1 MDNYFLILI
10 GLALP
15 TFAIRL
21 GGFYLGNRLPAHGGW
36 ATALRALPGCLITA
50 LVAVLLAQAGPAEW
64 GAAAVAAAVALTL
77 RNLPLTMAAGIL
89 AVLALRAL
97 G

>member
-1 MDNYFLILI
+1 MDNYILLVM

-36 ATALRALPGCLITA
+36 AAALRALPGCLITA
-50 LVAVLLAQAGPAEW
+50 LVAVLLVQAGPAEW
-64 GAAAVAAAVALTL
+64 GAAVVAATVALTL
-77 RNLPLTMAAGIL
+77 RNLPLTMAAGIV